1 MLVRQQIKID
11 RDIHR
16 DFRLTNRSTPKHN
29 TCNTRS
35 NWEEVLLYNTASCF
49 CGNDMDAIS

>member
-1 MLVRQQIKID
+1 MLVRQQIKTD